1 MNRILT
7 YTVSVLAIVLWGI
20 SYILINRLISLEI
33 PVTYF
38 VFVRILLAGT
48 VLLVL
53 NAATGKI
60 TPIRRADLPK
70 FLLLAFCEPFV
81 YFICESLGIK
91 ETGSPT
97 LSAMII
103 ATIPLFSTGAGILF
117 FRERISRMNIAGI
130 FISLAGIALVVMEK
144 GTLGEHFIFGILLLL
159 IAVISEVGHA
169 SLTKSLSGN
178 YTSQTIVMYQFLIG
192 SVYLLPLFLFK
203 GLDGFSCEKYMSIE
217 VWYPIVCLGVFCSS
231 MAFSLWVSTI
241 KNLGVAKSS
250 IFSALIPVVAAIAA
264 WVLGHEALSMR
275 QFAGILIS
283 AAGVIMSQY
292 TIKK

>member
-20 SYILINRLISLEI
+20 SYIWINRLISLEI